1 MRKELLLEKKKKV
14 IERFNT
20 LSYRERNKFLFSK
33 ETLKEFSLNQLEIIV
48 RMIDEI
54 NEERNAEQLFYP
66 LSVNECVHFE
76 TGKIIYV
83 DEDGVSEM
91 TEEEILK
98 GAARN
103 TYKKYKKI
111 MEDRKE
117 EEQKEKEALKEKLK

>member
-1 MRKELLLEKKKKV
+1 MRKELLLEKKKKI
-14 IERFNT
+14 IERFNV
-20 LSYRERNKFLFSK
+20 LSYRERNKFLFSE
-33 ETLKEFSLNQLEIIV
+33 ETLKQFSLNQLEIIV
-48 RMIDEI
+48 RMIDGI

-117 EEQKEKEALKEKLK
+117 EEQKEREELKEKLK

>member
-1 MRKELLLEKKKKV
+1 MRKELLLEKKKKI
-14 IERFNT
+14 IERFNPP
-20 LSYRERNKFLFSK
+20 SYRERNKFLFSE
-33 ETLKEFSLNQLEIIV
+33 ETLREFSLNQLEIIV
-48 RMIDEI
+48 RIIDET

-66 LSVNECVHFE
+66 LSVNECVHFD

-91 TEEEILK
+91 TEEILK

-117 EEQKEKEALKEKLK
+117 EEQKEKDALKENLK

>member
-1 MRKELLLEKKKKV
+1 MRKELLLEKKKKI
-14 IERFNT
+14 IERFNV
-20 LSYRERNKFLFSK
+20 LSYRERNKFLFSE
-33 ETLKEFSLNQLEIIV
+33 ETLKQFSLNQLEIIV
-48 RMIDEI
+48 RMIDGI

-117 EEQKEKEALKEKLK
+117 EEQKEKEKLKEKLK

>member
-20 LSYRERNKFLFSK
+20 LSYRERNKFLFSE

-48 RMIDEI
+48 RMIDGI

>member
-1 MRKELLLEKKKKV
+1 MRKELLLEKKKKI
-14 IERFNT
+14 IERFNP
-20 LSYRERNKFLFSK
+20 LSYRERNKFLFSE
-33 ETLKEFSLNQLEIIV
+33 ETLREFSLNQLEIIV
-48 RMIDEI
+48 RIIDEI

-66 LSVNECVHFE
+66 LSVNECVHFD

-117 EEQKEKEALKEKLK
+117 EQKEKDALKENLK

>member
-20 LSYRERNKFLFSK
+20 LSYRERNKFLFSE